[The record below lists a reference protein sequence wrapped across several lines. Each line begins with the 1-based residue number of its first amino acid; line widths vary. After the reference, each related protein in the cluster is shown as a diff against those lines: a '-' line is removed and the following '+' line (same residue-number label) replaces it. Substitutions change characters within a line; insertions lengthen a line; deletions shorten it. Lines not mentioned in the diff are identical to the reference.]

1 MSAPVLQW
9 QMVSSDPDRAAQFYR
24 DFCGWTIDTRN
35 ALGYRSVDTGGTPGG
50 IWPAPPG
57 ASSLVQ
63 LFIGVPD
70 VEAASRQ
77 ATALGARVIVPPSPL
92 PDGDVLAV
100 LVDPC
105 GVSFGLMQHRQSEE

>member
-1 MSAPVLQW
+1 MTAPVLQW
-9 QMVSSDPDRAAQFYR
+9 QMVSTDPERAAQFYR
-24 DFCGWTIDTRN
+24 ALCGWTIDTGN
-35 ALGYRSVDTGGTPGG
+35 ALGYRAVDTGGTPGG
-50 IWPAPPG
+50 IWPAPAG

-77 ATALGARVIVPPSPL
+77 ASALGARVIVPPTHL
-92 PDGDVLAV
+92 PDGDVMAV

-105 GVSFGLMQHRQSEE
+105 GVSFGLMQQRHSDT